1 MNKKINRTLLLAVFA
16 TMISLTAYSQQSNQT
31 KIIGTWT
38 FSRFDFLK
46 PDSDSLDLI
55 KDAVGITITFE
66 KGNQYTTKKIIGDN
80 ISDLETGTYSISSDG
95 KTITQQG
102 EQGEIVK
109 LIDQELVMKVGDEIA
124 IHLKR
129 VANLK

>member
-1 MNKKINRTLLLAVFA
+1 MYKKINRTLLLAVFA

-38 FSRFDFLK
+38 FDMFDFLK
-46 PDSDSLDLI
+46 PDNDSLNLI
-55 KDAVGITITFE
+55 KDATGITITFE
-66 KGNQYTTKKIIGDN
+66 NGDQYSTKKTIGNN
-80 ISDLETGTYSISSDG
+80 ITDIETGTYSISADG

-102 EQGEIVK
+102 EQGEIVT
-109 LIDQELVMKVGDEIA
+109 LTDLELVMKVDDQIV

-129 VANLK
+129 VAK

>member
-1 MNKKINRTLLLAVFA
+1 MYKKINRTLLLAVFA

-38 FSRFDFLK
+38 FDKFDFLK
-46 PDSDSLDLI
+46 PESDSLNLI
-55 KDAVGITITFE
+55 KDATGITITFE
-66 KGNQYTTKKIIGDN
+66 NGDQYSTKKIIGNNVTD
-80 ISDLETGTYSISSDG
+80 IETGTYSISSDG

-102 EQGEIVK
+102 EQGEIVT
-109 LIDQELVMKVGDEIA
+109 LTDLELVMKVDDQIV

-129 VANLK
+129 VAK